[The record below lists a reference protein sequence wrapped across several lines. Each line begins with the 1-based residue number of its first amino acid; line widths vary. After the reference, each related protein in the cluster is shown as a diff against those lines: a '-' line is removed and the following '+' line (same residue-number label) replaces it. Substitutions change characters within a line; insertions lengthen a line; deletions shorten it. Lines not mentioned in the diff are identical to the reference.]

1 VVFAV
6 VNITVEEYGD
16 PLTLPCSGSS
26 NVDIKWTQT
35 DTSDTSSSRIYDIY
49 SDDAIFEGLQNRF
62 SIKST
67 IPLQHDLVMLRP
79 NPSDAG
85 LYECDERSMDDES
98 RTVLSRYNVIVRGNA
113 VVLTSSLYISLS
125 AFAFPLKL

>member
-49 SDDAIFEGLQNRF
+49 SDDAIFEGLRNRF

-67 IPLQHDLVMLRP
+67 IPSQHDLVMLRP

-113 VVLTSSLYISLS
+113 VVLTSSLCISLS